1 MTGRE
6 DDAGILVTLRE
17 TTPAAR
23 ALLAGVFVNK
33 LGAFIQ
39 VFLVLFLTARG
50 FSGLEAGIA
59 LGGLGAG
66 SVVGVLAGGALTDR
80 LGPRR
85 TIIVSMSGSAV
96 LILAILYVHNYP
108 GLLAAVTVV
117 GAVGQAYRPASAGLL
132 SELTPQHRQ
141 VMIFAMYRLALNLGT
156 TAAPLI
162 GAALVAVSYNLLFW
176 GEAVA
181 ALAYAAIALVA
192 LPARAPATEPAADA
206 EQADRAADAAGDAA
220 GSAAGDAVGDSE
232 GGAGRPDPGAAGRG
246 GYRAVLADRRYTLYL
261 LAMLVNATV
270 YVQYLATLP
279 LAVRGAGLA
288 IGVYSAMI
296 ALNGFIVITCELLV
310 TRVVQRWPARIVV
323 AAAFVLLGGGLAC
336 YALPWGAAAFL
347 VGTLIWSLAEIVGG
361 PTMFAY
367 PAQAAPGAL
376 RGRYIGSAHAMF
388 GLGSAIGPVLGVAG
402 WELLG
407 RGVWVACGLASL
419 LGLAA
424 AWTGIRRAP
433 AHTADDAEPADHA
446 ASAARAVP
454 TVPAAQAVPTV
465 PAAEAVPTALAVQVV
480 PTVPAAQA
488 VPTALAMQA
497 VPTADAGPAA
507 EPSLPGATV
516 SAVPSAAH

>member
-66 SVVGVLAGGALTDR
+66 SVV
-80 LGPRR
+80 
-85 TIIVSMSGSAV
+85 
-96 LILAILYVHNYP
+96 
-108 GLLAAVTVV
+108 
-117 GAVGQAYRPASAGLL
+117 GLL

-220 GSAAGDAVGDSE
+220 GSAAGDAVGDAVGDSE

-296 ALNGFIVITCELLV
+296 ALNGFIVITCELL
-310 TRVVQRWPARIVV
+310 
-323 AAAFVLLGGGLAC
+323 
-336 YALPWGAAAFL
+336 
-347 VGTLIWSLAEIVGG
+347 
-361 PTMFAY
+361 
-367 PAQAAPGAL
+367 
-376 RGRYIGSAHAMF
+376 
-388 GLGSAIGPVLGVAG
+388 
-402 WELLG
+402 
-407 RGVWVACGLASL
+407 
-419 LGLAA
+419 
-424 AWTGIRRAP
+424 
-433 AHTADDAEPADHA
+433 
-446 ASAARAVP
+446 
-454 TVPAAQAVPTV
+454 
-465 PAAEAVPTALAVQVV
+465 
-480 PTVPAAQA
+480 
-488 VPTALAMQA
+488 
-497 VPTADAGPAA
+497 
-507 EPSLPGATV
+507 
-516 SAVPSAAH
+516 